1 MTVKI
6 KFCGLTR
13 ICDIEAVNELMPDY
27 VGFVFWKSSRRY
39 ITPEKA
45 IPLREILR
53 PEIIPVGVFADES
66 PEIIADIAARGII
79 DVIQLHGRE
88 SNEYISRLKSIT
100 GKIII
105 KAFTVH
111 DESDIRQAEE
121 SPADF
126 VMLDSGKGTGK
137 IFDWSLIRGVK
148 RPYFLA
154 GGLDPLN
161 VSEAVKILKPYAV
174 DVSSGI
180 ETDGLKD
187 RAKMS
192 AFIEAVRK
200 ETYYDE

>member
-1 MTVKI
+1 MTVRV

-13 ICDIEAVNELMPDY
+13 ICDIDAVNELMPDY
-27 VGFVFWKSSRRY
+27 AGFVFWKSSRRY

-45 IPLREILR
+45 ASFREILR
-53 PEIIPVGVFADES
+53 PGIIPVGVFADEC
-66 PEIIADIAARGII
+66 PEIIADIAAKRII

-88 SNEYISRLKSIT
+88 NNEYISRLKAMT
-100 GKIII
+100 GRTII
-105 KAFTVH
+105 KAFTIH
-111 DESDIRQAEE
+111 DESDISQAEE

-137 IFDWSLIRGVK
+137 TFDWSLIRGVK

-187 RAKMS
+187 KAKMS

-200 ETYYDE
+200 ENIS

>member
-13 ICDIEAVNELMPDY
+13 VCDIEAVNEIIPDY

-45 IPLREILR
+45 KSFREILR
-53 PEIIPVGVFADES
+53 PKIIPVGVFADEC
-66 PEIIADIAARGII
+66 PETVADIAARGII
-79 DVIQLHGRE
+79 DAIQLHGRE
-88 SNEYISRLKSIT
+88 NAEYISRLKSIT

-121 SPADF
+121 SSADF

-137 IFDWSLIRGVK
+137 IFDWSLIRNIK
-148 RPYFLA
+148 RDYFLA

-161 VSEAVKILKPYAV
+161 VSEAVKILSPYAV

-180 ETDGLKD
+180 EMDGLKD
-187 RAKMS
+187 KAKMS

-200 ETYYDE
+200 ESA